1 MVKSAEEI
9 KEYQRLYYLKNRKK
23 LDEKRK
29 GPIERWHQRNE
40 NYYQEYYQK
49 NKYKILKQ
57 VSDYKIKNPNY
68 KNEYVKNNKEKI
80 RKIQTTVQRNRQQ
93 GLFLAIERYF
103 TPEAS
108 EKILSSLCDY
118 YLDSVTKDDYYK
130 WYGQKEYYI
139 P

>member
-1 MVKSAEEI
+1 MVKTAEEK

-40 NYYQEYYQK
+40 NYYKEYYQK

-57 VSDYKIKNPNY
+57 VAGYKITNPNY
-68 KNEYVKNNKEKI
+68 NSEYAKNNKPII
-80 RKIQTTVQRNRQQ
+80 RKIAAKASRNKRQ
-93 GLFLAIERYF
+93 GLFMAIDRFF

-118 YLDSVTKDDYYK
+118 YLDSITKDDYHK
-130 WYGQKEYYI
+130 WYNQKEHYI

>member
-1 MVKSAEEI
+1 MVKTIEEK
-9 KEYQRLYYLKNRKK
+9 KEYQRLYYLKNRQK

-40 NYYQEYYQK
+40 NYYKEYYQK

-57 VSDYKIKNPNY
+57 VTDYKIKNPNY
-68 KNEYVKNNKEKI
+68 NTEYAKNNKPII
-80 RKIQTTVQRNRQQ
+80 RKIQTTLQRNRQQ
-93 GLFLAIERYF
+93 GLFMAIERHF

-118 YLDSVTKDDYYK
+118 YLDSISKDDYYR
-130 WYGQKEYYI
+130 WYAQKEYYI
-139 P
+139 